1 MRSLFGDRVD
11 ALDVRRDTVEVDHFD
26 TPTAFLD
33 FFKASYGPT
42 IVAYRGLADDPAR
55 TESLDRE
62 LVALADQ
69 FDRGTAST
77 VMDWEYLL
85 VTARTRT

>member
-1 MRSLFGDRVD
+1 MRSLFGDRVE

-33 FFKASYGPT
+33 FFKACYGPT

-55 TESLDRE
+55 AESLDRE
-62 LVALADQ
+62 LVALAER
-69 FDRGTAST
+69 FDRGTGST

-85 VTARTRT
+85 VTARTRA